1 MEGSDFVGNTMG
13 KVIHTQRTVNVALSK
28 APVDTPVFNIDI
40 SKEAIS
46 TVSTP
51 LAI

>member
-1 MEGSDFVGNTMG
+1 MAGSDFDRNTMG